1 MPLKKPVGMSAIA
14 MPVER
19 QGSFHMS
26 ETGSFSQN
34 NFTIGK
40 NGITQSPLLQGE
52 VTSLRLDQLELGPQL
67 GRGASAKVYLAMHR
81 PTGKPVALKVLE
93 NELESNTES
102 RRLLLNEIKLVYN
115 ARSDHLLTFY
125 DAFLVEGKIYLA
137 LEYMDRG
144 SVESLFELARQ
155 SGQLLPENVLANLLV
170 QILDGLTY
178 LHKEQH
184 AVHRD
189 LKPANVL
196 INSFGSCK
204 LSDFGVS
211 KQLGSTHALAETQ
224 VGTTAY
230 MSPERI
236 RADAYAYASDI
247 WSFAI
252 IALEGALGGFP
263 YPEFTSYFDVVKKV
277 VDGPVPTEDPAVQQ
291 RLPPELCDL
300 VHACLSKDPSQRP
313 DVLAL
318 MRHVYVMRHQ
328 SAPIDLG
335 AWLRQNLPPP
345 EGAPVYE
352 VQIQTQASMDM

>member
-1 MPLKKPVGMSAIA
+1 MPLKKPQPLS
-14 MPVER
+14 MPMER

-26 ETGSFSQN
+26 DTGSFSKE
-34 NFTIGK
+34 NFTISR

-52 VTSLRLDQLELGPQL
+52 VTSLRLDQLEVGDQL
-67 GRGASAKVYLAMHR
+67 GRGASAKVYLATHR
-81 PTGKPVALKVLE
+81 PTNKTLALKVLE
-93 NELESNTES
+93 NDLEASPER
-102 RRLLLNEIKLVYN
+102 RRLLLNEVKLVYN
-115 ARSDHLLTFY
+115 ARSDHLLTFH
-125 DAFLVEGKIYLA
+125 DAFLHEGRIYLA
-137 LEYMDRG
+137 LEYMDMG
-144 SVESLFELARQ
+144 SVAHLFEAAQRAKAR
-155 SGQLLPENVLANLLV
+155 LPEEVMANLLV

-196 INSFGSCK
+196 INSAGACK

-211 KQLGSTHALAETQ
+211 KQLGSTSELAQTQ
-224 VGTTAY
+224 CGTTAY

-263 YPEFTSYFDVVKKV
+263 YPAFTSYFDVVKKV
-277 VDGPVPTEDPAVQQ
+277 VDGPVPTDDPAVQQ
-291 RLPPELCDL
+291 RLPPELYDL
-300 VHACLSKDPSQRP
+300 VHACLSKDPAQRP
-313 DVLAL
+313 DVLSL

-335 AWLRQNLPPP
+335 AWLRQSLPPP
-345 EGAPVYE
+345 PE
-352 VQIQTQASMDM
+352 VQAQGSMDM